1 MNKYQRR
8 IDTIRNRLPE
18 LNKDQLRKLAE
29 DDNYNKFISATVV
42 ANVVLARIVTR
53 DILKEGGGNED

>member
-8 IDTIRNRLPE
+8 IDMIRNRLPG

-29 DDNYNKFISATVV
+29 DDNYRKFRSATRIGKEVIE
-42 ANVVLARIVTR
+42 RIVKR
-53 DILKEGGGNED
+53 DILKEGGENEN

>member
-8 IDTIRNRLPE
+8 IDMIRNRLPG

-29 DDNYNKFISATVV
+29 DDNYIKFISAT
-42 ANVVLARIVTR
+42 I
-53 DILKEGGGNED
+53 IEIK